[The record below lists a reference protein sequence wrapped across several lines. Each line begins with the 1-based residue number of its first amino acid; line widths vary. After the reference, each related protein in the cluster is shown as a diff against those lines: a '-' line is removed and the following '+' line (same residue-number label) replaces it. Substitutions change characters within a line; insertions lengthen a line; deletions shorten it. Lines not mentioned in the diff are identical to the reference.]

1 MTIMPTLPH
10 GIYRDRLVTAAGEVV
25 ERDWRSNLVVD
36 GCRILLAGF
45 MKGDGPLGI
54 QFALVGRGDPSWDV
68 NGVPAPQRVDTAP
81 VDPNPFSVAVS
92 AAQIDYLDAAGGVS
106 VQPTPRLEV
115 TLTLP
120 AGQPPLDPGASSFPL
135 REFALFGRIAGN
147 ATMIN
152 SVRHPVLLKAPG
164 DVLTRTVRLVF

>member
-1 MTIMPTLPH
+1 MTIMLTSPH
-10 GIYRDRLVTAAGEVV
+10 GSYRDRLVTAAGEVV

-45 MKGDGPLGI
+45 MKGDGPQGI
-54 QFALVGRGDPSWDV
+54 QFALVGRGDPTWDV
-68 NGVPAPQRVDTAP
+68 SGIPAPQRVDTAP
-81 VDPNPFSVAVS
+81 VDPNPFSVAIT
-92 AAQIDYLDAAGGVS
+92 AAQIGYIDAAGSVS
-106 VQPTPRLEV
+106 AQPTPRLEV

-120 AGQPPLDPGASSFPL
+120 AGQPPLDPGESSFPL
-135 REFALFGRIAGN
+135 REFALFGRFGAT

-152 SVRHPVLLKAPG
+152 SVRHPVLRKAPG

>member
-1 MTIMPTLPH
+1 MAILPPSPH
-10 GIYRDRLVTAAGEVV
+10 GIYRDRLVTASGKVL

-45 MKGDGPLGI
+45 MKGDGPQGI

-68 NGVPAPQRVDTAP
+68 NGIPAPQRVDTAP
-81 VDPNPFSVAVS
+81 VDPNPFSVAIGT
-92 AAQIDYLDAAGGVS
+92 AQITYLDAAGGVS
-106 VQPTPRLEV
+106 AQPTPRLEV

-120 AGQPPLDPGASSFPL
+120 AGQPPLDPGASTFPL
-135 REFALFGRIAGN
+135 REFALFGQIAGT

-152 SVRHPVLLKAPG
+152 SVRHPVLFKAPD